1 MRYLTAHPEDA
12 PWSERKAPRPV
23 RLSAPRRWLGR
34 IGIAVG
40 VALALGGAGFG
51 AHRAGIDGRLADSL
65 STRLLALSAD
75 AGLAIA
81 DIEIEGR
88 HRTSPDSVLAALGA
102 QRGTPILAV
111 SPAEAKAGLEAMPW
125 VRSASVERLLP
136 DTLHVRI
143 VERRPLAVWQRNGKF
158 NLVDQEGKVL
168 PTDRLGEFF
177 GLLVLVGE
185 DAPKEGAALLDMLA
199 SEPELAPRVA
209 AAVRVGGR
217 RWNLHMD
224 NGIDVELPENDPAA
238 AWHELARLER
248 ADGILQRDLRRV
260 DLRLPDRLVVQT
272 PPEPPKTPPKKKP
285 APGKST

>member
-1 MRYLTAHPEDA
+1 
-12 PWSERKAPRPV
+12 
-23 RLSAPRRWLGR
+23 
-34 IGIAVG
+34 
-40 VALALGGAGFG
+40 ALALGGGGFA
-51 AHRAGIDGRLADSL
+51 AHRAGTDARLAESV
-65 STRLLALSAD
+65 STRVLALSAE
-75 AGLAIA
+75 AGLAIT
-81 DIEIEGR
+81 DIEVEGHR
-88 HRTSPDSVLAALGA
+88 RTSRQSVLAALGV
-102 QRGTPILAV
+102 QRDTPIFAV
-111 SPAEAKAGLEAMPW
+111 SPAEAKARLEAMPW

-158 NLVDQEGKVL
+158 DLIDQEGKVL
-168 PTDRLGEFF
+168 PTDHLGEFF

-185 DAPKEGAALLDMLA
+185 DAPKDGTALLDMLA

-238 AWHELARLER
+238 AWHELARLDR
-248 ADGILQRDLRRV
+248 TDGILKRDLRRV

-272 PPEPPKTPPKKKP
+272 PPAPPKAPPKKKP

>member
-1 MRYLTAHPEDA
+1 MRHLTAHPEDA
-12 PWSERKAPRPV
+12 PWSERKAARPV
-23 RLSAPRRWLGR
+23 RRGAPRRRLGR
-34 IGIAVG
+34 LGIAVG
-40 VALALGGAGFG
+40 VALALGGSGFA
-51 AHRAGIDGRLADSL
+51 AHRAGIDGRLADLL
-65 STRLLALSAD
+65 STRLLELSAD

-81 DIEIEGR
+81 DIEVEGR

-111 SPAEAKAGLEAMPW
+111 SPAEAKARLEAMPW

-158 NLVDQEGKVL
+158 NLIDQEGKVL

-199 SEPELAPRVA
+199 SEPELTPRVA

-248 ADGILQRDLRRV
+248 TDGILQRDLRRV

>member
-12 PWSERKAPRPV
+12 PWSERKAPRLV
-23 RLSAPRRWLGR
+23 RRSAPRRWLGR
-34 IGIAVG
+34 LCIAVG
-40 VALALGGAGFG
+40 VALALGGGGFA

-65 STRLLALSAD
+65 SSRLLALSAD
-75 AGLAIA
+75 AGLAIT
-81 DIEIEGR
+81 DIEVEGR
-88 HRTSPDSVLAALGA
+88 HRASPDSVLAALGA

-111 SPAEAKAGLEAMPW
+111 SPAEAKARLEAMPW

-158 NLVDQEGKVL
+158 NLIDQEGKVL

-199 SEPELAPRVA
+199 SEPELASRVA

-238 AWHELARLER
+238 AWHDLARLER
-248 ADGILQRDLRRV
+248 TDEILQRDLRRV

-272 PPEPPKTPPKKKP
+272 PPEPPKMPPKKKP